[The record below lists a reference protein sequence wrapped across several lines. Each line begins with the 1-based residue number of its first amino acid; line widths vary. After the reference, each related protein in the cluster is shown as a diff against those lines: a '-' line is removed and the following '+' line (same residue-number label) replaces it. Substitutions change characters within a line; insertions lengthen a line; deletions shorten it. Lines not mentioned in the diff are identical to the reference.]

1 MLLSIFIGISMT
13 DGLGTSLM
21 KIGMWILY
29 WDYLVVLSLP
39 CIAIS
44 PDKMNFALSYC
55 VSPQHRQKHTIIMYL
70 FSLLFVLFEANCDI
84 SYKQIGR
91 AISVTTN
98 TAQVTTK
105 RINQANSA
113 LTNRAERSSLGGD
126 HSRTSHRKINLYYR
140 YLLFVKK

>member
-1 MLLSIFIGISMT
+1 MT

-39 CIAIS
+39 CTAIS
-44 PDKMNFALSYC
+44 QDKINFALSYC
-55 VSPQHRQKHTIIMYL
+55 VSPPQHRQKHTIIMYL

-105 RINQANSA
+105 RIA
-113 LTNRAERSSLGGD
+113 L
-126 HSRTSHRKINLYYR
+126 
-140 YLLFVKK
+140 